1 MSKIFLYKLRVHY
14 IILIF
19 DFFFFSFFSCC
30 LKNFIICIEEITFII
45 LKFNLENGNIMKVT
59 FIYNDTNVYLPH

>member
-19 DFFFFSFFSCC
+19 YLFIFSFFSCR